1 MRPTISIKDFTYT
14 LPEERIAHFP
24 LEKRDESKLLV
35 YQQGTISHAQ
45 FKSLTNFLPDNSTLF
60 FNNTRVIQAR
70 LLFQKETGA
79 TIEIFLLQPEHPS
92 KLLAEIMTAKGICR
106 WQCAIGNLKR
116 WKHGKLTKQLDDL
129 ELQAIL
135 IDRDQGIVEFS
146 WKPEQKSFSE
156 VIAQAGL
163 TPLPPYI
170 KRNVDKEDEVRYQT
184 IYSKADGAVAAPTAG
199 LHFTDDVLK
208 SVKEKGIKTDFLTLH
223 VSAGTFQPVTTENAL
238 EHPMHEEQ
246 VIVTREN
253 IDSLLDESRVIIAVG
268 TTSMRTLESLYWFG
282 VKLLNDPHAQFSITQ
297 NDPYQ
302 HTQPL
307 PDKGTALRAVKNFLD
322 QHSIDSITGATSI
335 YIYPGYTFRICKGLI
350 TNFHLPGS
358 TLMLLVAAFVGDDWK
373 KIYDE
378 ALHNQY
384 RFLSYGDS
392 SLLFP
397 AL

>member
-1 MRPTISIKDFTYT
+1 
-14 LPEERIAHFP
+14 
-24 LEKRDESKLLV
+24 
-35 YQQGTISHAQ
+35 
-45 FKSLTNFLPDNSTLF
+45 
-60 FNNTRVIQAR
+60 
-70 LLFQKETGA
+70 
-79 TIEIFLLQPEHPS
+79 
-92 KLLAEIMTAKGICR
+92 
-106 WQCAIGNLKR
+106 
-116 WKHGKLTKQLDDL
+116 
-129 ELQAIL
+129 
-135 IDRDQGIVEFS
+135 
-146 WKPEQKSFSE
+146 
-156 VIAQAGL
+156 
-163 TPLPPYI
+163 
-170 KRNVDKEDEVRYQT
+170 
-184 IYSKADGAVAAPTAG
+184 
-199 LHFTDDVLK
+199 
-208 SVKEKGIKTDFLTLH
+208 
-223 VSAGTFQPVTTENAL
+223 
-238 EHPMHEEQ
+238 MHEEQ

-282 VKLLNDPHAQFSITQ
+282 VKLLNDPHAQFSIMQ

-373 KIYDE
+373 RIYDE

>member
-79 TIEIFLLQPEHPS
+79 KIEIFLLQPEHPS
-92 KLLAEIMTAKGICR
+92 KLLAEIMTAKGTCQ
-106 WQCAIGNLKR
+106 WQCAVGNLKR
-116 WKHGKLTKQLDDL
+116 WKHRKLTKQLNDL

-170 KRNVDKEDEVRYQT
+170 KRDVDKEDKVRYQT

-358 TLMLLVAAFVGDDWK
+358 TLMLLVAAFVGDDWRR
-373 KIYDE
+373 IYDE
-378 ALHNQY
+378 ALNNQY

-392 SLLFP
+392 SLLLP

>member
-35 YQQGTISHAQ
+35 YQRGSISHTR
-45 FKSLTNFLPDNSTLF
+45 FKSLVDFLPNNSTLF

-79 TIEIFLLQPEHPS
+79 KIEIFLLQPEHPS
-92 KLLAEIMTAKGICR
+92 KLLAEIMTAKGACQ

-116 WKHGKLTKQLDDL
+116 WKNLTLTKQLDGL
-129 ELQAIL
+129 ELQATL
-135 IDRDQGIVEFS
+135 IDRDRGIVEFS
-146 WKPEQKSFSE
+146 WRPEQKSFSE
-156 VIAQAGL
+156 VIALAGL

-170 KRNVDKEDEVRYQT
+170 KRDIDKDDEVRYQT

-208 SVKEKGIKTDFLTLH
+208 SLKEKGIKTDFLTLH

-238 EHPMHEEQ
+238 EHAMHEEQ
-246 VIVTREN
+246 VIITRQN
-253 IDSLLDESRVIIAVG
+253 IDSLLDESRKVIAVG

-282 VKLLNDPHAQFSITQ
+282 VKLLNDPEAPFSITQ
-297 NDPYQ
+297 HDPYQ
-302 HTQPL
+302 HTQSL
-307 PDKGTALRAVKNFLD
+307 PDKGTALRAVKNLLD

-335 YIYPGYTFRICKGLI
+335 YIYPGYTFKICNGLI

-378 ALHNQY
+378 ALNNHY

-392 SLLFP
+392 SLLLP